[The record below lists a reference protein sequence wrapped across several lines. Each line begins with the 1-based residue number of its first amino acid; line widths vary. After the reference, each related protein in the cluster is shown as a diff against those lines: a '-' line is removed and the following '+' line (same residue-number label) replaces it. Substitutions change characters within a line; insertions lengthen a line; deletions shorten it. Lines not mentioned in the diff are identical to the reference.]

1 MVDEWPIIERRVKSD
16 RMVLKKTEAAAQF
29 EVESVVDRDIEFD
42 LELDGT
48 SPHTEQKEPG
58 EGRIKLSSDEREVL
72 NLVDGKRTAAE
83 ISERTTLGEF
93 DTYRILADLL
103 TRNLIDE
110 VKRPT
115 ATDAAT
121 KKRGTLDHLL
131 QGTLNSIIL
140 LAVLAALATLNANP
154 LSPWRLA
161 GENEGT
167 IKLRYYASHARL
179 ERIEGAIQVFYLD
192 AGVLPP
198 TLEPLA
204 SNGYVK
210 ETDLIDPWG
219 RPYGYVVS
227 PGGYQLFG
235 MDADG
240 NPSSELTLA
249 HSFNTVQRMLLDQEP
264 TPPEPSAED

>member
-1 MVDEWPIIERRVKSD
+1 
-16 RMVLKKTEAAAQF
+16 VLVRTEAAG
-29 EVESVVDRDIEFD
+29 ELDVESMVDRDIEID

-48 SPHTEQKEPG
+48 SPHTEQKPPS
-58 EGRIKLSSDEREVL
+58 EGRIKLSAEEREVL
-72 NLVDGKRTAAE
+72 NLVDGKRTASE

-103 TRNLIDE
+103 TRNLIEE

-115 ATDAAT
+115 ATDVAT

-131 QGTLNSIIL
+131 QGALNTMIL

-154 LSPWRLA
+154 LSPWRVA
-161 GENEGT
+161 GEGDGT
-167 IKLRYYASHARL
+167 LKLRYYASHARL

-204 SNGYVK
+204 INGYVR
-210 ETDLIDPWG
+210 ESDLVDPWG
-219 RPYGYVVS
+219 RPYGYVLS
-227 PGGYQLFG
+227 PGGYRLFG

-249 HSFNTVQRMLLDQEP
+249 HNFNTVQRMLLDQEP
-264 TPPEPSAED
+264 TSLDPPAEP